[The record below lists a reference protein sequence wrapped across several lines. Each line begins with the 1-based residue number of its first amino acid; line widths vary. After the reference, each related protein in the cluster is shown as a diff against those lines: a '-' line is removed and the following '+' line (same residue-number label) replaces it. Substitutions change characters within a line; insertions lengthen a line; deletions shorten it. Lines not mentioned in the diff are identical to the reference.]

1 MTDLLNEREK
11 THGDFAE
18 TARMSQALKSLMST
32 GYRYPELSDVQCE
45 ALDMIAS
52 KIARIVSGDANELD
66 HWRDIAG
73 YAQLALNACT
83 ASESDPTR
91 PHDERNPAT
100 PPPFRVAS
108 ASRGRATLP

>member
-18 TARMSQALKSLMST
+18 TARMSQALKSLMGT

-45 ALDMIAS
+45 ALDMIAV
-52 KIARIVSGDANELD
+52 KIARIVSGDANEPD

-73 YAQLALNACT
+73 YAQLIL
-83 ASESDPTR
+83 
-91 PHDERNPAT
+91 
-100 PPPFRVAS
+100 
-108 ASRGRATLP
+108 RG

>member
-1 MTDLLNEREK
+1 MTDLLNERKK

-18 TARMSQALKSLMST
+18 TARMSQALKSLMGT
-32 GYRYPELSDVQCE
+32 GYRYPKLSDVQCE

-52 KIARIVSGDANELD
+52 KIARIVSGDANEPD

-83 ASESDPTR
+83 AVEHDPIR
-91 PHDERNPAT
+91 RHDEGNPST
-100 PPPFRVAS
+100 PVPAFQAS

>member
-1 MTDLLNEREK
+1 MIDILEEREK

-52 KIARIVSGDANELD
+52 KIARILAGDPNQPD

-73 YAQLALNACT
+73 YAQLALNACN

-91 PHDERNPAT
+91 PHDERNLAT

>member
-1 MTDLLNEREK
+1 MTDLLNERAK

-18 TARMSQALKSLMST
+18 TARMSQALKSLMGT

-45 ALDMIAS
+45 ALDMIAV
-52 KIARIVSGDANELD
+52 KIARILAGDPDQPD

-73 YAQLALNACT
+73 YAQLAINACN

-91 PHDERNPAT
+91 PHDERNLAT